1 MSDDTTVRGEI
12 GGYLLR
18 ALSLTNTTGILCIL
32 WCLLLFAHLSVQ
44 LHWAARAGMP
54 TFGLLEHDYE
64 GDENAYVGHGDL
76 FFKRFSFNTVKPL
89 DKVISTVTHTALSRL
104 LREKYPCKE
113 IKDVKCSKKYSTDL
127 NTSAFKATE
136 SQRQEIC
143 NPAEIADYYIKKAWI
158 LSQQVAVE
166 RTVEVPSTKV
176 LWKCSNIVTKNK
188 TESKQNLQEIRHD
201 QVRSEAVDSSE
212 KQCSHVSPVATKAR
226 PLKSLEEC
234 FEVEMML
241 AENCDRAKKQMEG
254 NKDQKNLRIR
264 TKRTIVEKVTV
275 ESKKTATEQGISA
288 VADFFCKLFAGTPVV
303 GYGDKPLQLM
313 GGDPVHY
320 AYIVTIESYMGIVE
334 RDPPLVHVISR
345 ILIRICEVVL
355 DFEAVLLGK
364 LMRSSQLLS
373 LDEEKCTSFTE
384 QLAAREDRRFTL
396 IYERSIIKLFINLH
410 VVGLTSGNIKL
421 FTEKSLW
428 NIVSLLVDG
437 KNRTLGTA
445 AVLLE
450 LVEFAGVQLM
460 RLHPQRWSTAFGKI
474 SSTLL
479 PDLQADVDRSDVRKT
494 VGEDT
499 IVSSLRH
506 VILRHSATNVSA
518 K

>member
-1 MSDDTTVRGEI
+1 MWSSNLCPSSRSVMKRQMFERSIYDR
-12 GGYLLR
+12 LR
-18 ALSLTNTTGILCIL
+18 QILC
-32 WCLLLFAHLSVQ
+32 CLLLFKHLSSQ
-44 LHWAARAGMP
+44 LHSFTNAEMP
-54 TFGLLEHDYE
+54 TFGLLEQDYD

-89 DKVISTVTHTALSRL
+89 DKMISTVNHTALSRFL
-104 LREKYPCKE
+104 HERYPYPE
-113 IKDVKCSKKYSTDL
+113 IKDGKCSKKYATDL
-127 NTSAFKATE
+127 TTSGFKAME
-136 SQRQEIC
+136 SKRQEVC

-158 LSQQVAVE
+158 LSQQVPVE
-166 RTVEVPSTKV
+166 RTVEVPPTKI
-176 LWKCSNIVTKNK
+176 LWKCSNIAASNK
-188 TESKQNLQEIRHD
+188 TESKQILQESRHD
-201 QVRSEAVDSSE
+201 QVRSETVDSSE
-212 KQCSHVSPVATKAR
+212 EQSSRVSPSATNAR
-226 PLKSLEEC
+226 PLKSLEDC

-241 AENCDRAKKQMEG
+241 AENCDSAKKQMEG

-275 ESKKTATEQGISA
+275 ESKKTASEQGISA

-303 GYGDKPLQLM
+303 GYGDKPLQLTS
-313 GGDPVHY
+313 GDPVHY
-320 AYIVTIESYMGIVE
+320 AYIVAIESYMGIVE

-345 ILIRICEVVL
+345 ILIRICEAVL
-355 DFEAVLLGK
+355 DFEAVLMGK

-373 LDEEKCTSFTE
+373 LDEEKCTTFTE

-396 IYERSIIKLFINLH
+396 ISERSVIKLFINLH
-410 VVGLTSGNIKL
+410 VVGLTSRNIKL

-450 LVEFAGVQLM
+450 LVEFANAHMM
-460 RLHPQRWSTAFGKI
+460 RLHPQRWSATLNKI

-479 PDLQADVDRSDVRKT
+479 PNLQADVNRSDIRKT

-506 VILRHSATNVSA
+506 TIIRHSTAIVSA
-518 K
+518 